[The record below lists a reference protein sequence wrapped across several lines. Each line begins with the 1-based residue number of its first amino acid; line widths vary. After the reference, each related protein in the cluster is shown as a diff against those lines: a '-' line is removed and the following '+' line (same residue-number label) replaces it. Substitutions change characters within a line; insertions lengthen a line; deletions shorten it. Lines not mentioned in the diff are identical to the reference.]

1 MHLIKIKYL
10 LFILIS
16 FLFSLS
22 AFSENQMDE
31 CAFRPGERLTYK
43 AFYNWGVIWVYAAD
57 VEFEVSQKSLAT
69 KATICLD
76 ARANSIPRYDW
87 FFKVRDNFR
96 SFATFDKMQPIWAE
110 RNTSEG
116 SLKIYESYA
125 FNQST
130 NKIYSTIHGTDKP
143 LTRDTINSRSEAY
156 DVLSAVYNA
165 RNIDFS
171 KYKAKDKIPVRIVLD
186 GKIHSLFIRYL
197 GKETIK
203 DRHEK
208 AFLCHKFSSFMVAGT
223 AFKGGEDVTVWVT
236 DDLNRIPILVEAKV
250 LIGSVKAYL
259 ETADGLKYS
268 SKWFPNRD

>member
-1 MHLIKIKYL
+1 MQFSRTKIQW
-10 LFILIS
+10 LFFFIFS
-16 FLFSLS
+16 FSFALMAQEQTSES
-22 AFSENQMDE
+22 AFK
-31 CAFRPGERLTYK
+31 PGERLTYK

-57 VEFEVSQKSLAT
+57 VEFEVSQKSHSSKPAL
-69 KATICLD
+69 CMD

-87 FFKVRDNFR
+87 FFKVRDTFR
-96 SFATFDKMQPIWAE
+96 SYATLDNMRPLWAE

-116 SLKIYESYA
+116 RLRIYESYA
-125 FNQST
+125 FNHSS

-143 LTRDTINSRSEAY
+143 LARDTINSRSDAY

-165 RNIDFS
+165 RNIDFT

-186 GKIHSLFIRYL
+186 GKIHPLFIRYL

-203 DRHEK
+203 DRHERR
-208 AFLCHKFSSFMVAGT
+208 FVCHKFSSFMVAGT

-236 DDLNRIPILVEAKV
+236 DDLNRVPILVEAKV

-259 ETADGLKYS
+259 EHYEGLK
-268 SKWFPNRD
+268 FPLKLSGK